1 VGVAVVNYNGSVG
14 HLDSLLTPIG
24 GLSRFSDLGAVPEP
38 ATLGLLGIGA
48 AATLIRRRRGR

>member
-38 ATLGLLGIGA
+38 ATLALLALGGLGML
-48 AATLIRRRRGR
+48 LRRRRK